1 MAKIYFARV
10 KKANYD
16 AIFLGIGCQEGQT
29 LGLEQPDLAM
39 RIFRSRFFTSSYY
52 ERTCSSW
59 EKVAVVGGGNT
70 AMDRLTPIR
79 LGAKEVMVLYRRS
92 QAEMPAEPIEVQEAM
107 EEGVQFHFLTNIKA
121 IYGKQE

>member
-1 MAKIYFARV
+1 MKEPV
-10 KKANYD
+10 V
-16 AIFLGIGCQEGQT
+16 LG
-29 LGLEQPDLAM
+29 
-39 RIFRSRFFTSSYY
+39 
-52 ERTCSSW
+52 

-70 AMDRLTPIR
+70 AMDAARTAIR

-121 IYGKQE
+121 IYGKKRIKQIQCIKMELTEPDESGRCKVRRSSSE